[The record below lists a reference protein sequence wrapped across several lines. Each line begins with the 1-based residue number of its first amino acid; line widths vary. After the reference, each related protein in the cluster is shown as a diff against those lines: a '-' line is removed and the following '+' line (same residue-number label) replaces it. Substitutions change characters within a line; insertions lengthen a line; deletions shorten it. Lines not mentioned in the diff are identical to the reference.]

1 MKYIQIDDIIKKCF
15 FGKVFAMGLVGFH
28 RGYCNN
34 YSSGFLQHKN
44 DDHIPIWNKNL
55 VKKLPNDTKYNFSPD
70 NQSILVVEKIKYGFL
85 SVLYYINP
93 FFYTDIFFYSI
104 RRMEKRMRNIP
115 FTENDWRY

>member
-1 MKYIQIDDIIKKCF
+1 MKCITNYDVIKKCF
-15 FGKVFAMGLVGFH
+15 FGKVFVLGLVGFH

-34 YSSGFLQHKN
+34 YSSGLLQHK
-44 DDHIPIWNKNL
+44 DDDRRLIWNKNL
-55 VKKLPNDTKYNFSPD
+55 VKKLPNDTNNFNPD
-70 NQSILVVEKIKYGFL
+70 NQTLLVVEKIKYGFL

-93 FFYTDIFFYSI
+93 FFYTDILFYSI